1 MVRRKKVFNRKDRC
15 YRMKHGDIV
24 KFKSGSTEEVG
35 RIVGTT
41 ETKTGIKDYTMY
53 QEVPESDSGYRIYR
67 NVPKEDIIEVV
78 EYTNKIL

>member
-1 MVRRKKVFNRKDRC
+1 
-15 YRMKHGDIV
+15 MKHGDIV

>member
-1 MVRRKKVFNRKDRC
+1 
-15 YRMKHGDIV
+15 MKHGDIV

-53 QEVPESDSGYRIYR
+53 QEAPNTKSGYRIYR
-67 NVPKEDIIEVV
+67 NVPR
-78 EYTNKIL
+78 KI